1 MINSPVYKS
10 RKTAGYVMA
19 ALGLLMIL
27 ANALNYVLS
36 WDGESTPLMIIGL
49 VMVVTGM
56 NLARK
61 S

>member
-1 MINSPVYKS
+1 
-10 RKTAGYVMA
+10 MA